1 MKADVLNL
9 DGKKVKQ
16 IELPMQFE
24 EEIRIDL
31 IKRAF
36 LSFKSDSRQRY
47 GSKPRAGMRAS
58 AKLSRRRR
66 DYKGA
71 YGHGISRVP
80 RKILTKRGTQFFWVG
95 AFAPG
100 TVKGRKAHPPKAEK
114 IFSQKINSKEKKKA
128 LRSVISATINNELVK
143 KRGHIFNNNV
153 PLIFEDKIE
162 NMEKTKDVFL
172 LLEKNGLK
180 DEMERVNKKKIIA
193 GKGKLRGRKYKIKK
207 GPLIIVSDEC
217 KLINAAK
224 NLSGIDVAKVSSLN
238 VNLLAPGAVPG
249 RLCIWSSKAIERLEK
264 ENLYFEKNES
274 V

>member
-1 MKADVLNL
+1 MKADILNL
-9 DGKKVKQ
+9 EGKKVKQ

-24 EEIRIDL
+24 EEIRNDL

-36 LSFKSDSRQRY
+36 LSLKSDSRQNY
-47 GSKPRAGMRAS
+47 GSKPEAGMRAS

-100 TVKGRKAHPPKAEK
+100 TVKGRKAHPPKSEK
-114 IFSQKINSKEKKKA
+114 IFSQKINAKEKSKA
-128 LRSVISATINNELVK
+128 IRSAISATINNELVK
-143 KRGHIFNNNV
+143 KRGHAFSNV
-153 PLIFEDKIE
+153 PLIFEDGIE
-162 NMEKTKDVFL
+162 SITKTKDVFL

-180 DEMERVNKKKIIA
+180 KELERVNKKKIIA
-193 GKGKLRGRKYKIKK
+193 GKGKLRSRKYKIKK

-217 KLINAAK
+217 RLINATK
-224 NLSGIDVAKVSSLN
+224 NLQGVDVAKVNSLN
-238 VNLLAPGAVPG
+238 VSLLAPGAIPG
-249 RLCIWSSKAIERLEK
+249 RLCIWSSKAIEKLGK
-264 ENLYFEKNES
+264 ENLYFDKNES
-274 V
+274 A